1 MDFNRLLENQK
12 FKGTA
17 VITAA
22 VFFVLV
28 MFFWDPEV
36 LNYYPPC
43 LFQTVTGYLCPGCGG
58 LRGTHYLL
66 HLDFYNAFAFN
77 PLVYVSTILILYAI
91 IYFISLLVFNKQLPK
106 IPVNSKIITIVSILV
121 LIFWIFRNL

>member
-1 MDFNRLLENQK
+1 LNINRLLENQK

-66 HLDFYNAFAFN
+66 HLDFYKAFVLN
-77 PLVYVSTILILYAI
+77 PFVYVSTILIFYAI

-106 IPVNSKIITIVSILV
+106 IPLNAKIITIVSILV
-121 LIFWIFRNL
+121 LIFRVLRNL